1 MKKLYRIHPSDNVAV
16 DLETGFKEALR
27 DIPAGSPVVKY
38 GSPIGHAVRDIHT
51 GERVHIDN
59 MATSLKEHE
68 EYEFHGAF
76 SGAAEQEEGRNNGKF
91 GASDEGAARKIADWE
106 SGVRNAVLKKA
117 RTFMGYARLDGRA
130 GTRNE
135 LFIIPTVGCVNSIT
149 EKLAAECVFSDPETG
164 RTKHPLALT
173 HPYGCSQL
181 GGDLLVTQQILR
193 GLALNPNAG
202 GVLVVALGCENNTME
217 SFRPMLGDADPKR
230 IRFLICQETEDEIAE
245 GKRLIAELLAEMS
258 KDRRVPCPFSALTVG
273 LKCGGSDGFS
283 GITANPLL
291 GRFTDRFTALRGTAI
306 LTEVP
311 EMFGAERLL
320 MDRASSREVF
330 DQTVDLINRYKDYFV
345 RHGQTVYEN
354 PSPGNIAGGITTLE
368 DKSLGCTQ
376 KSGSGPVMG
385 VLGYGD
391 RIGGNKS
398 DQPSGLY
405 LLEGPG
411 NDMAAVTNLA
421 AAGCSL
427 ILFTTGRGTPLGSPV
442 PVVKVASNAGLAER
456 KRNWIDFDA
465 SPALENPSEADTDFI
480 EAVRSFAEGQETANE
495 RNGSHEIAIFK
506 DGVTL

>member
-1 MKKLYRIHPSDNVAV
+1 MKKLYQIHPADNVAV

-27 DIPAGSPVVKY
+27 DIPAGEAVIKY
-38 GSPIGHAVRDIHT
+38 GNPIGHAAQDIHA
-51 GERVHIDN
+51 GERVHTEN
-59 MATSLKEHE
+59 MATSLREHE
-68 EYEFHGAF
+68 EYEFHGIFRSA
-76 SGAAEQEEGRNNGKF
+76 GKRTDEPAD
-91 GASDEGAARKIADWE
+91 GSADVSETAPERTAS
-106 SGVRNAVLKKA
+106 
-117 RTFMGYARLDGRA
+117 RTFQGYLRSDGRA

-135 LFIIPTVGCVNSIT
+135 LFIIPTVGCVNSAA
-149 EKLAAECVFSDPETG
+149 ERLAALCSFSDPETG
-164 RTKHPLALT
+164 QTKHPIALT

-181 GGDLLVTQQILR
+181 GDDLRVTQQILS

-202 GVLVVALGCENNTME
+202 GVLVLALGCENNTLE
-217 SFRPMLGDADPKR
+217 SFRPQLRDADPER
-230 IRFLICQETEDEIAE
+230 IRFLVCQDAEDEIAE
-245 GKRLIAELLAEMS
+245 GKRLISELLLKMS
-258 KDRRVPCPFSALTVG
+258 GDRRVPCPLSALTIG

-291 GRFTDRFTALRGTAI
+291 GRFTDAFTACGGTAI

-320 MDRASSREVF
+320 MDRAASREVF
-330 DQTVDLINRYKDYFV
+330 DDTVDLINRYKDYFV

-391 RIGGNKS
+391 RIGREGFRDS
-398 DQPSGLY
+398 SGLY

-411 NDMAAVTNLA
+411 NDMVAVTNLA
-421 AAGCSL
+421 AAGCGL

-442 PVVKVASNAGLAER
+442 PVVKVSSNAALALK

-465 SPALENPSEADTDFI
+465 SGALDDTGGCDSSFFSSVL
-480 EAVRSFAEGQETANE
+480 AFAEGRETANE
-495 RNGSHEIAIFK
+495 RNASHDIAIFK

>member
-1 MKKLYRIHPSDNVAV
+1 MGKMKRLYQIHPADNVAV
-16 DLETGFKEALR
+16 DLETGFKEAVR
-27 DIPAGSPVVKY
+27 DISSGEPVIKY
-38 GSPIGHAVRDIHT
+38 GNPIGHATRDIRA
-51 GERVHIDN
+51 GERVHTEN
-59 MATSLKEHE
+59 MTTSLREHE

-76 SGAAEQEEGRNNGKF
+76 PKKEKPIHAENRC
-91 GASDEGAARKIADWE
+91 
-106 SGVRNAVLKKA
+106 
-117 RTFMGYARLDGRA
+117 FMGYLRSNGRA

-135 LFIIPTVGCVNSIT
+135 LFIIPTVGCVNSVA
-149 EKLAAECVFSDPETG
+149 ERLAAECSFPDPQTG
-164 RTKHPLALT
+164 QTMHPIALT

-181 GGDLLVTQQILR
+181 GGDLLRTQQILA

-202 GVLVVALGCENNTME
+202 GVLIVGLGCENNTME
-217 SFRPMLGDADPKR
+217 SFRPMLRDTDPDR
-230 IRFLICQETEDEIAE
+230 IRFLLCQEEADEIVA
-245 GKRLIAELLAEMS
+245 GKRLIAGLCDRMAR
-258 KDRRVPCPFSALTVG
+258 DRRVPCPLSALTIG
-273 LKCGGSDGFS
+273 LKCGDSDGYS
-283 GITANPLL
+283 GITANPFL
-291 GRFTDRFTALRGTAI
+291 GRFTDAFTALGGIAV

-320 MDRASSREVF
+320 MDRAISREVF

-345 RHGQTVYEN
+345 SHGQTVYEN

-391 RIGGNKS
+391 RIGGT
-398 DQPSGLY
+398 DQARPSGLY

-411 NDMAAVTNLA
+411 NDMVAVTNLA

-442 PVVKVASNAGLAER
+442 PVVKVSSNADLAER

-465 SPALENPSEADTDFI
+465 SPALDNPKAADADFF
-480 EAVRSFAEGQETANE
+480 EAVLAFAEGRKTANE